1 MHPGDDVAGLT
12 PDDLVLV
19 TGAGGFVGGHVARAL
34 AEVGCRVRALTRR
47 PPPTEPSDPPI
58 DWMIGD
64 LGRVEDRAR
73 ALAGVRGVVH
83 SAGWV
88 SLGSDPRGESR
99 AVNVGATRALLDEGR
114 AAGIDRFVY
123 TSTLW
128 TVAAGTAGGPA
139 DEESAWNL

>member
-1 MHPGDDVAGLT
+1 MRPADEVAGLA
-12 PDDLVLV
+12 PDDVVLV

-34 AEVGCRVRALTRR
+34 AEAGCRVRALSRR

-58 DWMIGD
+58 EWTPGD
-64 LGRVEDRAR
+64 LRRAEDRAR

-99 AVNVGATRALLDEGR
+99 AVNVDATRALLDEGR
-114 AAGIDRFVY
+114 AAGIDRFLY

-128 TVAAGTAGGPA
+128 
-139 DEESAWNL
+139 